1 MSRDRDPRVVLV
13 VDSLGSGGAQRQI
26 VALFNTL
33 RARGRD
39 VFLVYYHPLEHFL
52 PQVDRSEPDRIVRL
66 PTPRPTPIAT
76 ILALRRLL
84 RRLRPDA
91 VLTFLTGCTLL
102 TAAARIGAPRFR
114 WVVSERNSE
123 LKAWNRPSRLALYLR
138 AIRRADLVTANSY
151 AALDELRASGVRP
164 DRLAYV
170 PNGLT
175 ADRVP
180 EAPPP
185 RPAPPVRLLMVGS
198 MRPGKNHVGTVE
210 ALAGLPDLPW
220 ELDIVGRND
229 EFPELRDR
237 VVARAAEAGLADR
250 VRLHGAR
257 SDVEAFYAR
266 AHLVLQPSLYEG
278 FPNVL
283 LEAWAW
289 RCAVLV
295 SDRGDLPRLVTD
307 GRDGL
312 VAPIASTP
320 GLRDAIA
327 AAIADPARLAR
338 LGEAGHATLCAS
350 YSFDAVADR
359 WWDLLTEVR

>member
-1 MSRDRDPRVVLV
+1 MVLV

-52 PQVDRSEPDRIVRL
+52 PEVDAREPARIVRL
-66 PTPRPTPIAT
+66 PTPRPTPFPT

-84 RRLRPDA
+84 QRLRPDT

-102 TAAARIGAPRFR
+102 TAAARLGAPRFR
-114 WVVSERNSE
+114 WIVSERNSE
-123 LKAWNRPSRLALYLR
+123 LKAWNKPSRLALYLR
-138 AIRRADLVTANSY
+138 AIRRADLVTANSH

-164 DRLAYV
+164 ERLAYV
-170 PNGLT
+170 PNGIT
-175 ADRVP
+175 VDRIP
-180 EAPPP
+180 AAPPE
-185 RPAPPVRLLMVGS
+185 RPAPPLRLLMVGS
-198 MRPGKNHVGTVE
+198 MRPGKNHVGAVQ
-210 ALAGLPDLPW
+210 ALAGLGDLPW
-220 ELDIVGRND
+220 ELDIVGRDD
-229 EFPELRDR
+229 EFPDLRER
-237 VVARAAEAGLADR
+237 VVALAREAGLADR

-257 SDVEAFYAR
+257 TDVDAFYAQ

-307 GRDGL
+307 GQDGL
-312 VAPIASTP
+312 VAPIVPTEA
-320 GLRDAIA
+320 LRDAIA
-327 AAIADPARLAR
+327 AALADPPRLAA
-338 LGEAGHATLCAS
+338 LGEAGHATLRAT
-350 YSFDAVADR
+350 YTFDAVADR
-359 WWDLLTEVR
+359 WWAVLTGAR